1 MEYFKIVW
9 INLRCTLEWHDQI
22 HVHVHVS
29 AWYIHCIF
37 YRAFDCT
44 YTCVQVV
51 SDEATT
57 VVSMFNFD
65 VLGSHSSW
73 QCVELL
79 LTHLPLLRL
88 LLSILLGSYK
98 RVGYVHVHIPVSLG
112 FFYEISRAVFIGMS
126 WVVR

>member
-1 MEYFKIVW
+1 MASVCNHTDLF
-9 INLRCTLEWHDQI
+9 
-22 HVHVHVS
+22 
-29 AWYIHCIF
+29 
-37 YRAFDCT
+37 RALDCM
-44 YTCVQVV
+44 YHVQVV

-88 LLSILLGSYK
+88 LLSVLLGSYK
-98 RVGYVHVHIPVSLG
+98 RVGYVHIHTCVPLLFVKFRGQYILG
-112 FFYEISRAVFIGMS
+112 
-126 WVVR
+126 